1 MKITKALTS
10 FALSIIILISVLP
23 YAYADSE
30 YNSFMLA
37 DMNSDGKITAAD
49 ALSALRIAAL
59 IDKPDELDILR
70 GDIDADGE
78 ITPPDA
84 RRILRTASKIEDLQ
98 ETAQPAIITKMT
110 NEPFCV
116 DIYESGK
123 TVKDQII
130 SSAGAVS
137 VKTYEKEASERTNNE
152 KIDRRIIIVSAGGN
166 DDGEYDVDCVHS
178 QHIAYSDEIY
188 GSSFDDYS
196 LYFGLLKTD
205 KTYSV
210 MNENTSFTLRF
221 NSGAEYKFTL
231 SSGKITNMTSSLN
244 GETINIPVADIHFN
258 ECDALKPL
266 GESDDITSDYFNDFI
281 ASAAADELEVE
292 FASGDSDIYV
302 TQNIKLPKRIVSYPA
317 AEIEWTSMS
326 GAVTNDGVITRDKN
340 DVIKA
345 ELDAEITVGSTKK
358 QKKFT
363 VEIMPEN
370 TLETME
376 NTADDIKNMNGGND
390 VFVTDSD
397 GRVTLIDGVCSE
409 IKVENFSDALAV
421 LTQNAGV
428 LGADKE
434 NARFV
439 PLSSK
444 TNEFGSQYT
453 FRQFFADNEVYLRRV
468 TLSVNKDGICDYI
481 ASSVLENDVLKN
493 IEKADITV
501 DKAVETA
508 ENLYNGEINAD
519 SAELYVY
526 ALNEYKNA
534 PIYTYIVDI
543 SGYDK
548 NGYYISDEVFIDARS
563 GKIIK
568 TESRNDSGIALTGSG
583 ADEHGKIQ
591 TFPSIINDFYT
602 YKMEDPER
610 NIRVYAFLDDSA
622 ADRSFSQLMS
632 FDNTFDDSSAVSA
645 YLNIIKVYNAFRDK
659 FGIDSYDG
667 RGSVVSIAVHDNSYN
682 DNAFWDSDS
691 STLIFCDNSNENKS
705 KTTVASALDIV
716 SHEYS
721 HAVIE
726 STAGVLPYEKA
737 TGAINEAYADI
748 FACFVDGN
756 WTLGEDWNTVRDISN
771 PNKYETPSE
780 MYGKYFVDYN
790 KTDDGDLGG
799 VHTNST
805 VISHCAY
812 LMSRY
817 SLDSNTLEKLWYQSL
832 SLGYDGISDFS
843 TVRRNVT
850 KAAELMNLSDGEKD
864 IINKAFDKVKIKL

>member
-1 MKITKALTS
+1 MKITKTLTS

-98 ETAQPAIITKMT
+98 ETAQPAIITKMK

-116 DIYESGK
+116 DIYKSGK
-123 TVKDQII
+123 KVKDQII

-152 KIDRRIIIVSAGGN
+152 KIDRRIIIVSAGGD

-178 QHIAYSDEIY
+178 QYIAYSDEIY

-205 KTYSV
+205 ETYSV

-231 SSGKITNMTSSLN
+231 SSGKITNLTSSLN

-302 TQNIKLPKRIVSYPA
+302 TQNIKLPKRIVSYPTA
-317 AEIEWTSMS
+317 KIEWTSMS

-370 TLETME
+370 ALETME
-376 NTADDIKNMNGGND
+376 NTADDIKNMNGM
-390 VFVTDSD
+390 
-397 GRVTLIDGVCSE
+397 
-409 IKVENFSDALAV
+409 
-421 LTQNAGV
+421 TQND
-428 LGADKE
+428 DKSCGLNDMNCE
-434 NARFV
+434 GNA
-439 PLSSK
+439 
-444 TNEFGSQYT
+444 
-453 FRQFFADNEVYLRRV
+453 
-468 TLSVNKDGICDYI
+468 
-481 ASSVLENDVLKN
+481 
-493 IEKADITV
+493 
-501 DKAVETA
+501 
-508 ENLYNGEINAD
+508 
-519 SAELYVY
+519 
-526 ALNEYKNA
+526 A
-534 PIYTYIVDI
+534 P
-543 SGYDK
+543 
-548 NGYYISDEVFIDARS
+548 
-563 GKIIK
+563 
-568 TESRNDSGIALTGSG
+568 
-583 ADEHGKIQ
+583 
-591 TFPSIINDFYT
+591 
-602 YKMEDPER
+602 
-610 NIRVYAFLDDSA
+610 
-622 ADRSFSQLMS
+622 
-632 FDNTFDDSSAVSA
+632 
-645 YLNIIKVYNAFRDK
+645 
-659 FGIDSYDG
+659 
-667 RGSVVSIAVHDNSYN
+667 
-682 DNAFWDSDS
+682 
-691 STLIFCDNSNENKS
+691 
-705 KTTVASALDIV
+705 
-716 SHEYS
+716 
-721 HAVIE
+721 
-726 STAGVLPYEKA
+726 
-737 TGAINEAYADI
+737 
-748 FACFVDGN
+748 
-756 WTLGEDWNTVRDISN
+756 
-771 PNKYETPSE
+771 
-780 MYGKYFVDYN
+780 
-790 KTDDGDLGG
+790 
-799 VHTNST
+799 
-805 VISHCAY
+805 
-812 LMSRY
+812 
-817 SLDSNTLEKLWYQSL
+817 
-832 SLGYDGISDFS
+832 
-843 TVRRNVT
+843 
-850 KAAELMNLSDGEKD
+850 KAAGLNNMNSMSHDD
-864 IINKAFDKVKIKL
+864 DKSCGLNDMNCNQ